1 MIAGSIYS
9 LGLSERTMTCRQCG
23 RRFPVYDKKRHAFRD
38 GKTLLCSW
46 HCLRAWRRKK
56 GADMEKRTR
65 TYITEE
71 IAAKVVS
78 MHSEGKLRKEIANE
92 LGISLTA
99 VQNALKKV
107 GVLDPV
113 LDTKPAI
120 KPRPRPRQFTLRDIL
135 ALISDTDSLP
145 DQWKSFED
153 ILPNAGNDIELC
165 FMSERETHIV
175 TYSRHPMLIPWYD
188 CPVDSITPI
197 DNMLEVWLDYEPFLL
212 DMVGLQPEPKK
223 EDEADGDEAV

>member
-23 RRFPVYDKKRHAFRD
+23 RRFLVYDKKRHAFRD

-46 HCLRAWRRKK
+46 HCLREWRRKK

-71 IAAKVVS
+71 IAAKVVA
-78 MHSEGKLRKEIANE
+78 MHSEGKLRKEIDNE

-99 VQNALKKV
+99 VQNALKKA

-120 KPRPRPRQFTLRDIL
+120 TPRRRPRQFTLRDVL
-135 ALISDTDSLP
+135 ALIYDTDPLP
-145 DQWKSFED
+145 DQWQDFND
-153 ILPNAGNDIELC
+153 IRPNAGNDIKLC
-165 FMSERETHIV
+165 FMSESETHIT

-188 CPVDSITPI
+188 CPVKSIGV
-197 DNMLEVWLDYEPFLL
+197 DDDLLEIWPDYEPFVR
-212 DMVGLQPEPKK
+212 DMVGLQPEK